1 MHTKD
6 LKTNY
11 APAAMVNWQEAGRTW
26 PRPHPHAAN
35 ILRGLVWDQHYRH
48 SHPQCEGGMPRSF
61 ELRTDIAPD
70 RLQAVEDWLRAEGF
84 AYRHQ
89 QRRWRTWTRP
99 DRPGEGLRPD
109 GNEEDEDPNAYP
121 SGASINVSMW
131 DMIEKKFPEP
141 GSERRLQGSSSAS
154 LAKEKRSAGDEKRD
168 RKWREYQES
177 LAAEAAQGAKG
188 GTPAPS
194 PQRAN
199 GGHHPGST
207 TLGDYI
213 RVARQTKAKPRAL
226 LLKPQQAST
235 VPSSDVESAHRGRL
249 PADQAT
255 SSSSVAPDRDV
266 ARACERVCGVPCN
279 LRVAR
284 QRSRQHSAAPEGAV
298 SIAQEEAAEWAHG
311 MAIHAQT
318 VAAIAAGLTA
328 VAAHGAATAQVNGE
342 SAAAD
347 EEARL
352 TQEAIACR
360 EAEVRALEEALAQ
373 ERAKKEAAERAHTEA
388 TARAQAD
395 AAKKE
400 AIEAARRKVA
410 EEKAKTEAE
419 LAALEAQKARL
430 QRAREAEAAR
440 AREEAEVRA
449 AAATA
454 AAMEEAEAKLR
465 RETPPAGSRVETLRK
480 LFEGDAS
487 SRMTL
492 DEADTGSSG
501 SSGPTARRRRK
512 GKGKT
517 PERPRRPAGG
527 HPHDS
532 DPFFTASD
540 GDERGR
546 RHRQVVA
553 WTGGGGGDVPME
565 PEGED
570 EDLPPPYR
578 SSEPSETETPRWGD
592 MDEDDDMDF
601 GITRKRPSS
610 DPPRRPGGDP
620 PGTPCRRTIRTPWR
634 TPTEWTPWRRTTGR
648 GRTPWTGRTR
658 QRPSWRTPW
667 GPADPPGNGAPDT
680 TWRWIVYLRRRVQ
693 LLELEVDTGKGE
705 MARISR
711 VAARAQKEL
720 DIARAE
726 TKSLTNVVSGLQQ
739 RLDALEARGSVGSD
753 HPPLESGSS
762 DDGWGPG
769 PGPGRPHAP
778 GGAPRSRPSA
788 SAPSLTAPSHHSAG
802 RRNERVPPGTGSEDW
817 RDEWLS
823 AEHCNRCAPPRAPVR
838 PRRPAPA
845 PEPIFIAGGRYGG
858 LRDEVPRGDVE
869 WDVGEGEDLDLD
881 LEECDISPPRGVRRE
896 AAERSRQRR
905 DEDAYMEAVRTRLG
919 YMEEPRRSHR
929 DSMEEMDVAAVGVR
943 GRRRWEPRSTL
954 RPAFMVSKAADAAV
968 WEDLKDI
975 KPPMYDSNPLNLD
988 RFLEKLDD
996 WGLTVSEDLPPADA
1010 ERYVF

>member
-1 MHTKD
+1 
-6 LKTNY
+6 
-11 APAAMVNWQEAGRTW
+11 MVNWQEAGRTW
-26 PRPHPHAAN
+26 PRPHPHAAHL
-35 ILRGLVWDQHYRH
+35 LRGLVWDQHYRH

-61 ELRTDIAPD
+61 ELRTDMAPD

-84 AYRHQ
+84 AFRFQ
-89 QRRWRTWTRP
+89 QRRWRTRTRP

-109 GNEEDEDPNAYP
+109 GIEEDEDSNAYP
-121 SGASINVSMW
+121 SGATINVSMW
-131 DMIEKKFPEP
+131 DMIDKNFPEP

-154 LAKEKRSAGDEKRD
+154 PGKEKRSAGDRKRE

-188 GTPAPS
+188 GTPAAS

-199 GGHHPGST
+199 GGHHPGHA
-207 TLGDYI
+207 TLGNFI
-213 RVARQTKAKPRAL
+213 QVAKQTKAKPRPL
-226 LLKPQQAST
+226 LLRPQQAPAG
-235 VPSSDVESAHRGRL
+235 PSSDVESAHRGRM
-249 PADQAT
+249 PADQAS

-266 ARACERVCGVPCN
+266 ARACERACGVPCN

-284 QRSRQHSAAPEGAV
+284 QRARQHSAAVEGAV
-298 SIAQEEAAEWAHG
+298 AIAQEEAAEWAHG

-342 SAAAD
+342 LAAAD

-352 TQEAIACR
+352 TQEAIACK

-373 ERAKKEAAERAHTEA
+373 ERAKKEAEERAHAEA
-388 TARAQAD
+388 TAKAQAD
-395 AAKKE
+395 AAKKD

-430 QRAREAEAAR
+430 QQSREAEAAR
-440 AREEAEVRA
+440 AREAAEVRA

-465 RETPPAGSRVETLRK
+465 RENPPGGSRVETLRK

-487 SRMTL
+487 SKMAL
-492 DEADTGSSG
+492 DEADLGSSG
-501 SSGPTARRRRK
+501 SSGPTAHRRRK
-512 GKGKT
+512 GKGKS

-540 GDERGR
+540 GPATGDERGR

-578 SSEPSETETPRWGD
+578 SSESSETETPRWGD

-601 GITRKRPSS
+601 GITKKRPSS

-620 PGTPCRRTIRTPWR
+620 PGPPGGGPSGPPGGRP
-634 TPTEWTPWRRTTGR
+634 PSGPPGGGPPGGGGPPVPGGPGTGPP
-648 GRTPWTGRTR
+648 G
-658 QRPSWRTPW
+658 
-667 GPADPPGNGAPDT
+667 GPPGDPDDPPGNGDPDT

-693 LLELEVDTGKGE
+693 FLECEVDTGKGE
-705 MARISR
+705 MKRIAR
-711 VAARAQKEL
+711 VAGRAQKEL
-720 DIARAE
+720 DIARVE
-726 TKSLTNVVSGLQQ
+726 TRSLNTVISGLQQ

-753 HPPLESGSS
+753 THP
-762 DDGWGPG
+762 W
-769 PGPGRPHAP
+769 
-778 GGAPRSRPSA
+778 
-788 SAPSLTAPSHHSAG
+788 SLACRTTAGDPNQVQADPTPPA
-802 RRNERVPPGTGSEDW
+802 EPPG
-817 RDEWLS
+817 
-823 AEHCNRCAPPRAPVR
+823 V
-838 PRRPAPA
+838 APA
-845 PEPIFIAGGRYGG
+845 P
-858 LRDEVPRGDVE
+858 VPP
-869 WDVGEGEDLDLD
+869 L
-881 LEECDISPPRGVRRE
+881 SPPPLTTAR
-896 AAERSRQRR
+896 AAATSACRP
-905 DEDAYMEAVRTRLG
+905 AVAVRIG
-919 YMEEPRRSHR
+919 VMSGSARSTATAVLHR
-929 DSMEEMDVAAVGVR
+929 GHRYALHQ
-943 GRRRWEPRSTL
+943 PRSQSPL
-954 RPAFMVSKAADAAV
+954 LVDVMV
-968 WEDLKDI
+968 
-975 KPPMYDSNPLNLD
+975 DSGTRSPEETWSGMSVKV
-988 RFLEKLDD
+988 RT
-996 WGLTVSEDLPPADA
+996 WIWTWRSSTSARRV
-1010 ERYVF
+1010 V